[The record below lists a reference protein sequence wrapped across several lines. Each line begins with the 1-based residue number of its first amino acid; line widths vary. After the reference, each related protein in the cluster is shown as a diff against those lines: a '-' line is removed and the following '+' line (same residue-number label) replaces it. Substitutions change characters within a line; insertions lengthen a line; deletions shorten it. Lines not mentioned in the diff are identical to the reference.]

1 MKINIYDEVGKRKRL
16 FFSDSG
22 VKLRERIVKK
32 IYAEKAHDL
41 VILNFAD
48 IEVVDVSFAREGF
61 VKLISMLSTD
71 EPHPQL
77 LFLNVNDYVKQNL
90 DLSMKEHK
98 KFALTADNKKN
109 WELIGKCSEQI
120 RETVCALI
128 KLKET
133 TAKRLSKELNI
144 ELTTCNN
151 RLMSLYEM
159 CVITRMQTGQKSGGI
174 EFIYKLVI

>member
-98 KFALTADNKKN
+98 KKN
-109 WELIGKCSEQI
+109 WELIGKYSEQI

-133 TAKRLSKELNI
+133 TAKRLSKKLNI